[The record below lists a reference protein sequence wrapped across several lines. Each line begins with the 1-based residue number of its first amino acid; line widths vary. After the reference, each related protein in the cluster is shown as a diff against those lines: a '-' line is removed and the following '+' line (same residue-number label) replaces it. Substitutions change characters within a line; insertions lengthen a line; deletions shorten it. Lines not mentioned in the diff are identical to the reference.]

1 MKNSRFPARA
11 SRVNG
16 LFSLNKA
23 RVVLLVTLLAGL
35 SALPFYVFAQS
46 DEEPVKIKSAAN
58 YRSYGKG
65 QLFVIAQGPD
75 GNSVC
80 RPATAEEARVLRAA
94 SGGPELH
101 QINHLEKNTANPN
114 STDSPTGLTIIL
126 RATAQLEANPAAKQA
141 FINAAAK
148 WEALIKDPITIN
160 VDVDFGTTFFG
171 TAFPGPSIIGQTQSQ
186 LLYTDGN
193 YAEVRQHLLN
203 HVTGS
208 EGSLYGALPAST
220 VPTDIGAVNTVV
232 VATPLLRALGLL
244 PSIANDSE
252 QNEIGL
258 APRIG
263 FNSAFGFDF
272 DPSNGITNTLTDF
285 DAVATHEMGHLL
297 GFHSS
302 VGDRELDPRRF
313 SHSTS
318 GIFSASG
325 PAQQILVILVLRSE
339 FSIRMVRRCSSMEC
353 QNSVFQPAGP
363 MAPEAMVSK
372 LAIGKRTSS
381 QASTSVS
388 WIRPSRV
395 DNVIR

>member
-1 MKNSRFPARA
+1 MKNSRFSARA
-11 SRVNG
+11 SRANG
-16 LFSLNKA
+16 LFSNLNKA

-35 SALPFYVFAQS
+35 SALPFYVFAQT
-46 DEEPVKIKSAAN
+46 DDEPVKAKSAAN

-80 RPATAEEARVLRAA
+80 RPATTEEARVLRAA

-232 VATPLLRALGLL
+232 VATPLLRAFR
-244 PSIANDSE
+244 PSTVNCKRFRAKRNRA
-252 QNEIGL
+252 G
-258 APRIG
+258 
-263 FNSAFGFDF
+263 
-272 DPSNGITNTLTDF
+272 
-285 DAVATHEMGHLL
+285 ATHRVQ
-297 GFHSS
+297 F
-302 VGDRELDPRRF
+302 RF
-313 SHSTS
+313 R
-318 GIFSASG
+318 
-325 PAQQILVILVLRSE
+325 LRLRSQQWHHQH
-339 FSIRMVRRCSSMEC
+339 S
-353 QNSVFQPAGP
+353 
-363 MAPEAMVSK
+363 
-372 LAIGKRTSS
+372 
-381 QASTSVS
+381 
-388 WIRPSRV
+388 
-395 DNVIR
+395 D